1 MKTIAKYSALLIFL
15 GLAQLTNA
23 QRVMNDPSY
32 SIHNYKHP
40 NKAAYVKKQEDAKP
54 VVYVEEVK
62 DGSAS
67 TQEENSLTSSGNY
80 KGMSARKSKTKKFA
94 ASNSPSAI
102 PYHLAPA
109 NSNGNYK
116 QQFPS
121 RPRKEKDQKEEKDSE
136 TPIAN
141 N

>member
-1 MKTIAKYSALLIFL
+1 MKKIAIYFTVLLSWA
-15 GLAQLTNA
+15 LAQVATA

-40 NKAAYVKKQEDAKP
+40 NKSNYMKKQEDARP
-54 VVYVEEVK
+54 VIYVEEVK
-62 DGSAS
+62 SETPAA
-67 TQEENSLTSSGNY
+67 EENSLSSSANY
-80 KGMSARKSKTKKFA
+80 KGMSATKSKTKTFKV
-94 ASNSPSAI
+94 SNSPSAK

-116 QQFPS
+116 QQFPA
-121 RPRKEKDQKEEKDSE
+121 RQRKTNESKEEE
-136 TPIAN
+136 TQKVPVAN